1 MLFFNNSIKI
11 QIMKKLIFSL
21 AILLCA
27 ISLKAIAQCDLTG
40 SYNFTYNSH
49 TYYVVKDLKTW
60 KDAAACAKAAGA
72 YLVEINDTLE
82 NIAVYNGIIQGAQVS
97 ASYTSVPDGGG
108 TAYVWIGA
116 HDVVEGTWIWDG
128 DNDSIGVNF
137 YNGEGSN
144 GLNNGVVLGN
154 NFANWGN
161 TGNGF
166 NEPDNYA
173 AAQDAAA
180 MALGG
185 WPSGSGFLGSASQ
198 WNDLDPN
205 NSLYY
210 VIEKPSSTGI
220 SIAVNNNYHLTSLSA
235 NNWKLTGPATEPELI
250 ELLDSSGRVIRVPMQ
265 GLQFKTEA
273 LSSGVYLIKIVSS
286 NNNTQFIRFV
296 K

>member
-1 MLFFNNSIKI
+1 
-11 QIMKKLIFSL
+11 MKKLIFSV
-21 AILLCA
+21 AILLSA
-27 ISLKAIAQCDLTG
+27 ISLKAIAQCNLTG

-137 YNGEGSN
+137 FNGEGSN
-144 GLNNGVVLGN
+144 GMNNGVVVGN

-180 MALGG
+180 MALSG
-185 WPSGSGFLGSASQ
+185 WPSGIGFLGSASQ
-198 WNDLDPN
+198 WNDLSPSN
-205 NSLYY
+205 TLYY
-210 VIEKPSSTGI
+210 VVEKPNASGTSSI
-220 SIAVNNNYHLTSLSA
+220 INNNYQLISLSS
-235 NNWKLTGPATEPELI
+235 NNWKLAGPSTEPELI

-265 GLQFKTEA
+265 GLQFTTEA
-273 LSSGVYLIKIVSS
+273 LPSGVYLIKIVSS
-286 NNNTQFIRFV
+286 NNTTQFIRFV